1 MPDALGPTED
11 AKRRLMPRP
20 LRAAS
25 ILTAASRAFARGG
38 YAATSMDDVAA
49 EADVSKLI
57 LYRHYDSKRDL
68 YEAVLAEV
76 ETRLAAIEPRPAG
89 LAGVSL
95 DQAAGEAAAT
105 MLAIL
110 GVAREVPDAYRLL
123 YQHAAHEPLFAARAA
138 RVKETG
144 VTRIASLLAPH
155 VADATLLR
163 WTARLVTATADEAVL
178 AWLDL
183 GDPDRDAE
191 AAERLVRTMGAM
203 LAPLLAPRAG

>member
-1 MPDALGPTED
+1 
-11 AKRRLMPRP
+11 MPRP

-25 ILTAASRAFARGG
+25 ILAAASRAFARGG
-38 YAATSMDDVAA
+38 YAATSMDDVAV

-76 ETRLAAIEPRPAG
+76 ETRLAAIESRPAG
-89 LAGVSL
+89 LASVSL
-95 DQAAGEAAAT
+95 DQATGEAATT

-138 RVKETG
+138 RVREVA
-144 VTRIASLLAPH
+144 VTRMASLLAPH
-155 VADATLLR
+155 VSDVTLLR
-163 WTARLVTATADEAVL
+163 WTARLVCATADQAVL
-178 AWLDL
+178 AWLDV
-183 GDPDRDAE
+183 GDPERDAE

-203 LAPLLAPRAG
+203 LEPLLSPRAR